1 MIARGKREAR
11 RPWIEEKIKERA
23 LKVRNIIAIITLFQ
37 SFTVVYAWI
46 QGRRAS
52 LCSALAPGYRIP
64 RLWRSTDLIS
74 DF

>member
-11 RPWIEEKIKERA
+11 SPLVTGNQLKGA

-37 SFTVVYAWI
+37 SFTVVYAWT

-52 LCSALAPGYRIP
+52 LCSALAPGYHIP
-64 RLWRSTDLIS
+64 RLWRSAD
-74 DF
+74 